1 MRTSGPSGAWGCGVG
16 RGRTSRSGGR
26 RRRPLLGN
34 TRSWLQ
40 ASDPWSSRLQRCQR
54 TQLQLLLLPLQLS
67 SSLLRPQLLLQPR
80 LPPRTPL
87 LLLLLKL
94 LLLPLPLLLLQQ
106 LLQLLLRPRAGLL
119 PAAYPLYRQSRLDA
133 PAGKHVEA
141 ERLSLG
147 GDLLEG
153 AEVSGR
159 DLVGLLGAPQQRDC
173 SGWWGGGGVGWWGGG
188 VVGWRGEGVGWSGC
202 G

>member
-1 MRTSGPSGAWGCGVG
+1 MG
-16 RGRTSRSGGR
+16 RGRTSRSGDTR

-40 ASDPWSSRLQRCQR
+40 ASDPWLSRPPRCQR
-54 TQLQLLLLPLQLS
+54 PQLLLLLLPLQLS
-67 SSLLRPQLLLQPR
+67 SSQPRPQLLLQPR

-94 LLLPLPLLLLQQ
+94 LLLPPLLLLQQ
-106 LLQLLLRPRAGLL
+106 LLQLLLRPRARLL
-119 PAAYPLYRQSRLDA
+119 PAAYPLYRQSRLDT

-173 SGWWGGGGVGWWGGG
+173 SGWWVGGVQ
-188 VVGWRGEGVGWSGC
+188 E
-202 G
+202 

>member
-1 MRTSGPSGAWGCGVG
+1 M
-16 RGRTSRSGGR
+16 
-26 RRRPLLGN
+26 RPLLGN

-40 ASDPWSSRLQRCQR
+40 ASDPWLSRPPRCQR
-54 TQLQLLLLPLQLS
+54 PQLLLLLLPLQLS
-67 SSLLRPQLLLQPR
+67 SSQPRPQLLLQPC

-94 LLLPLPLLLLQQ
+94 LLLPPLLLLQQLLQLLLLQQ

-119 PAAYPLYRQSRLDA
+119 PAAYPLYRQSRLDT

-173 SGWWGGGGVGWWGGG
+173 SGWWVGGVQ
-188 VVGWRGEGVGWSGC
+188 E
-202 G
+202 

>member
-1 MRTSGPSGAWGCGVG
+1 MG

-40 ASDPWSSRLQRCQR
+40 ASDPWLSRLQRCQR
-54 TQLQLLLLPLQLS
+54 PQLRLLLLPLQLS
-67 SSLLRPQLLLQPR
+67 SSLPRPQLLLQPR

-106 LLQLLLRPRAGLL
+106 LLQLLLLLLLQQLLQLLLRPRAGLL
-119 PAAYPLYRQSRLDA
+119 PAAYPLYRQSRLDT

-159 DLVGLLGAPQQRDC
+159 DLVGLPGAPQQRDC
-173 SGWWGGGGVGWWGGG
+173 SGWGWWGGG
-188 VVGWRGEGVGWSGC
+188 VVGW
-202 G
+202 

>member
-1 MRTSGPSGAWGCGVG
+1 MG

-40 ASDPWSSRLQRCQR
+40 ASDPWLSRPQRCQR
-54 TQLQLLLLPLQLS
+54 PQLQLLLLPLQLS

-147 GDLLEG
+147 
-153 AEVSGR
+153 
-159 DLVGLLGAPQQRDC
+159 
-173 SGWWGGGGVGWWGGG
+173 
-188 VVGWRGEGVGWSGC
+188 
-202 G
+202 